1 MAADPPS
8 TLFPTLPASLAP
20 RHSAH
25 LTRDR
30 ESEMESKRERWSD
43 RANKTVG
50 LDERPAPPLV
60 ICKSAVPEQ
69 EVTETR
75 TGFGGRQLRGRNDK
89 ALRYSFHSQSRLSQ
103 RETREG

>member
-43 RANKTVG
+43 RANKTVLTSG
-50 LDERPAPPLV
+50 TPVSYLQVR
-60 ICKSAVPEQ
+60 
-69 EVTETR
+69 
-75 TGFGGRQLRGRNDK
+75 RGRNK
-89 ALRYSFHSQSRLSQ
+89 R
-103 RETREG
+103 

>member
-60 ICKSAVPEQ
+60 ICKSAVAG
-69 EVTETR
+69 TR
-75 TGFGGRQLRGRNDK
+75 GDGDANRFRGTSTQGEKRQSL
-89 ALRYSFHSQSRLSQ
+89 ALLLP
-103 RETREG
+103 